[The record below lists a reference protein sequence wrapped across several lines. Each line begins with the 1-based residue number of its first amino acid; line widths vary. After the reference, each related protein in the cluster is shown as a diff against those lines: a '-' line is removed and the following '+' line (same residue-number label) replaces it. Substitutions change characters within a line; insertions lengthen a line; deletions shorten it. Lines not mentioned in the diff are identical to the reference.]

1 MDVLGLPDWVI
12 WGLIAALLL
21 VLEMV
26 TFAYLAL
33 GFSVA
38 AAGVALVVL
47 VFPGMAMAVQAL
59 IWAATG
65 LAVWLA
71 LSRWNQS
78 RRGLRADINDFDSL
92 ASLPRADRERLE
104 AQRRAE
110 ALRRRDDP
118 PTGPGAGL

>member
-118 PTGPGAGL
+118 PTGPGGGL